1 MPPLPNR
8 LADEIRDTI
17 STAIRRV
24 REIFAEERP
33 ADAVNDSIPKCRKNF
48 YFNIIWNEGR
58 RYVCFGMHSGLN
70 VEVARGPKSAISR
83 CEQIAAP
90 RAPLPR
96 WPLAAL
102 DQGQEPEARIAD
114 ARVLTRRVGLHPMR
128 LLLPV
133 RQLLQKLLK
142 LLGRRVLTT
151 TRRSSAG
158 GFDELIH

>member
-1 MPPLPNR
+1 MQL
-8 LADEIRDTI
+8 
-17 STAIRRV
+17 STFTTV
-24 REIFAEERP
+24 
-33 ADAVNDSIPKCRKNF
+33 
-48 YFNIIWNEGR
+48 
-58 RYVCFGMHSGLN
+58 
-70 VEVARGPKSAISR
+70 SAISR

-133 RQLLQKLLK
+133 RQLLQNLSKQ
-142 LLGRRVLTT
+142 LGRVVLTTTTT

-158 GFDELIH
+158 GLDELIHYGDKWGD